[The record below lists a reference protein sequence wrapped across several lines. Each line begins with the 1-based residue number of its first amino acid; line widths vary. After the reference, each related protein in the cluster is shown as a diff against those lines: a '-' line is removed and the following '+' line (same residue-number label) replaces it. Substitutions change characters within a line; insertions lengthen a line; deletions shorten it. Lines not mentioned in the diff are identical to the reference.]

1 MVHMRGKK
9 IPRLR
14 SNDLRLTKTK
24 RIFFLTTLTSFR
36 FIDLAFLVQVTP
48 LINTKLSTCF
58 IVLWQIYLEQ
68 LFFKEEIATFHK
80 PLI

>member
-9 IPRLR
+9 NPRLR
-14 SNDLRLTKTK
+14 SNDLRL

-36 FIDLAFLVQVTP
+36 FIDLAFLVQVTS

-68 LFFKEEIATFHK
+68 VFFKEEIATFHK

>member
-24 RIFFLTTLTSFR
+24 RIFFLTTLTSIR

-48 LINTKLSTCF
+48 LINTCF
-58 IVLWQIYLEQ
+58 IVLRQIYLEQ

>member
-48 LINTKLSTCF
+48 LINTCF
-58 IVLWQIYLEQ
+58 IVLRQIYLEQ